1 MILGPDQ
8 PVQQRFIRVLRAVA
22 RIALGA
28 LFIFAGA
35 AKAYD
40 PGEFAVEIQRYNLIP
55 WIFGVIVALY
65 LPWVEILSGL
75 GLLFKRLE
83 RGALLLVTVLLVL
96 FTVAL
101 ASATVRG
108 LNIDCGCF
116 GKAFTATGTTVPLLR
131 NLILLGLTAFI
142 WRKNT

>member
-1 MILGPDQ
+1 MIPAPDQ
-8 PVQQRFIRVLRAVA
+8 PVQHPFIRVLRTVA

-55 WIFGVIVALY
+55 WISGVIVALY

-83 RGALLLVTVLLVL
+83 RGALLLVTVLLVV

-101 ASATVRG
+101 GSAMVRG

-116 GKAFTATGTTVPLLR
+116 GKAFTATGTTVPLVR
-131 NLILLGLTAFI
+131 NMILLGLTAFI

>member
-1 MILGPDQ
+1 MIPGPDQ
-8 PVQQRFIRVLRAVA
+8 SVQHPFIRVLRTVA
-22 RIALGA
+22 RVALGA

-83 RGALLLVTVLLVL
+83 RGALLLVTVLLVV

-116 GKAFTATGTTVPLLR
+116 GKAFTATGTAVPLLR
-131 NLILLGLTAFI
+131 NLVLLGLTAFI

>member
-1 MILGPDQ
+1 MIPGPDQ
-8 PVQQRFIRVLRAVA
+8 PVQHPFIRVLPTVA
-22 RIALGA
+22 RVALGA

-35 AKAYD
+35 TKAYD

-75 GLLFKRLE
+75 GLLFKRFE
-83 RGALLLVTVLLVL
+83 RGALLLVTVLLVV

-116 GKAFTATGTTVPLLR
+116 GKAFTATGTAVPLLR